1 MKQALLT
8 GLLTGVLIISRF
20 SYSILSALDYYLID
34 PSSEGML
41 PLRPQLPDMTADS
54 ASYINLTRLYHERAQ
69 RDIERFTQ
77 KLDDVCRS
85 ANVQMPD
92 DSLIQRFCHNIPNIK
107 GTIFQVQS

>member
-1 MKQALLT
+1 
-8 GLLTGVLIISRF
+8 
-20 SYSILSALDYYLID
+20 
-34 PSSEGML
+34 ML

-107 GTIFQVQS
+107 GTLFFNYI